1 MRDRGG
7 ARGRRLGRR
16 EFCAAGAAAL
26 LGLAAS
32 PGAAGARSFL
42 DDAERRV
49 PIRNLWTDEKRDL
62 VYWRDGAYER
72 HALEAYSY
80 LFRDRRNGEVEPIF
94 YGVLDQLFFL
104 WKALERPAR
113 FDLVSGY
120 RSAGTNAWLR
130 ANSRGVARNSLH
142 TIGMAADI
150 RVPGIASEAV
160 WRAAVDLRRGGVG
173 LYRASD
179 FVHIDVGPVRS
190 WGYGRAGVRPAGRL
204 HRDDTPLPPERP
216 ERSRPARLRR
226 GSASAGASRSSPP
239 SWRLGRSAAASP
251 TRRGRRCR
259 PSSPAMNRRSPA

>member
-1 MRDRGG
+1 MRDRRG
-7 ARGRRLGRR
+7 ARGRRLARR
-16 EFCAAGAAAL
+16 EFCAVGAAAL

-49 PIRNLWTDEKRDL
+49 PIRNLWTGERRDL
-62 VYWRDGAYER
+62 VYWRDGAYDR
-72 HALEAYSY
+72 RALEAYSY

-190 WGYGRAGVRPAGRL
+190 WGYGERASPRRRASGDAA
-204 HRDDTPLPPERP
+204 LPPERP
-216 ERSRPARLRR
+216 DRSRPAASGEVLLPPERPDHLRR
-226 GSASAGASRSSPP
+226 HGG
-239 SWRLGRSAAASP
+239 
-251 TRRGRRCR
+251 
-259 PSSPAMNRRSPA
+259 

>member
-7 ARGRRLGRR
+7 ARGRRLARR

-49 PIRNLWTDEKRDL
+49 PIRNLWTGERRDL
-62 VYWRDGAYER
+62 VYWRDRAYDR
-72 HALEAYSY
+72 HALDAYSY

-113 FDLVSGY
+113 IDLVSGY

-130 ANSRGVARNSLH
+130 ANGRGVARNSLH

-160 WRAAVDLRRGGVG
+160 WRVAVDLRRGGVG

-190 WGYGRAGVRPAGRL
+190 WGFGERAFPRRTASGDVA
-204 HRDDTPLPPERP
+204 LPPERP
-216 ERSRPARLRR
+216 DRSRPAASGEVLLPPERPDHLRR
-226 GSASAGASRSSPP
+226 HGG
-239 SWRLGRSAAASP
+239 
-251 TRRGRRCR
+251 
-259 PSSPAMNRRSPA
+259 